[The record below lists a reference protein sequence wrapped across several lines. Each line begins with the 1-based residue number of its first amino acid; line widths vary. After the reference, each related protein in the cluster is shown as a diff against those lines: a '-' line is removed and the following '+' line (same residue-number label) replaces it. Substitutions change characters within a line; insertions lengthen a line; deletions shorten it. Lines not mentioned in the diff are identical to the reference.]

1 MLEYKAR
8 QRLDRLS
15 VIIGCEQNVVDQLN
29 ALKMETTALM
39 EKLDP
44 LVAKQSELVERLKDI
59 QRAKAEAAAIK
70 SAPDISTPD

>member
-15 VIIGCEQNVVDQLN
+15 VIIGCEQNVVDQLD
-29 ALKMETTALM
+29 ALNTETTALM